1 MVHDKK
7 AIGMPCRKLRP
18 QSDFVTSEMQLVER
32 WPIIQAYGLDMVGGG
47 FFTMKHGFSN
57 IRDELDVIYKE
68 YDAFS
73 KYRVVNEE
81 IERMNNHYYDNFFS
95 FNRDT
100 PQKRQQRTEHELIEA
115 FWLRYEFSLVQKRK
129 SETTEDDGL
138 PAPRVLIGLNS
149 NKAYTELSD
158 QETRLYKFHAEDSK
172 DPALHFTMEYVEK
185 NTNLRFART
194 YFLSNLS

>member
-1 MVHDKK
+1 
-7 AIGMPCRKLRP
+7 
-18 QSDFVTSEMQLVER
+18 
-32 WPIIQAYGLDMVGGG
+32 MVGGG
-47 FFTMKHGFSN
+47 FFTMKHGFTN
-57 IRDELDVIYKE
+57 VRDELDVIYKE

-73 KYRVVNEE
+73 KYRTVNEE
-81 IERMNNHYYDNFFS
+81 IERLNNHYYDNFFS
-95 FNRDT
+95 LNRDT

-129 SETTEDDGL
+129 SETADGPQDDGL
-138 PAPRVLIGLNS
+138 PAPRVLIGMNS
-149 NKAYTELSD
+149 NKPYSAKSD

-172 DPALHFTMEYVEK
+172 DSALHFTMEYVEK